1 MKKIKSNKRI
11 GKRVLACAVLATSL
25 ILPSLPASTSAAS
38 SPYTLYTVG
47 SSTDKTASTTFG
59 QVYMGGSTDVDEAFK
74 WMIQKAN
81 GGDFLVIRA
90 TGTDAYNQYI
100 FDLAKSIGK
109 PLNSVSTIVV
119 NDLASAGSNSSLIDK
134 INKAEGIF
142 FAGGNQADYVDF
154 LKGSS
159 ALTALNNRI
168 AQGIP
173 FGGTSAGTMIQGDHI
188 YDSISAG
195 STTLDSPTALRNPY
209 SSLISF
215 TDYLV
220 QTPNNNNIQ
229 TDTHFEQRDRMGRF
243 LTFLARDIQDGEE
256 TGTSAKGI
264 AVNEQSALLVE
275 KDGSAKVVTQ
285 PGATNAAVY
294 MAKTNQAPTT
304 CVSGTPLTFNNISV
318 YKLFNGSTF
327 NLSTWTGAGGL
338 SYTLNVNS
346 GVINSST
353 GNVYGGN
360 QP

>member
-1 MKKIKSNKRI
+1 MKMRTKKMTLKR
-11 GKRVLACAVLATSL
+11 SL
-25 ILPSLPASTSAAS
+25 VTALSAACILTS
-38 SPYTLYTVG
+38 FPHSASAATPYTSYTVG

-81 GGDFLVIRA
+81 GGDFLILRA
-90 TGTDAYNQYI
+90 TGSDAYNQYI

-119 NDLASAGSNSSLIDK
+119 NDLYQGGSNSFIIDK

-154 LKGSS
+154 LKGSP
-159 ALTALNNRI
+159 ALSALNNRI

-195 STTLDSPTALRNPY
+195 SSTLDSGTALNNPY

-215 TDYLV
+215 SDYLIK
-220 QTPNNNNIQ
+220 TPVNNHIQ

-256 TGTSAKGI
+256 TAASAKGI

-275 KDGSAKVVTQ
+275 KDGSAKAVTQ
-285 PGATNAAVY
+285 PGAPNAAVY
-294 MAKTNQAPTT
+294 LAKTNQAPAVCT
-304 CVSGTPLTFNNISV
+304 SGRPLTFSNISV

-327 NLSTWTGAGGL
+327 NLSAWTGAGGL
-338 SYTLNVNS
+338 SYTLNVKD
-346 GVINSST
+346 GVISSSN
-353 GNVYGGN
+353 GNIYGGSK
-360 QP
+360 P